1 MNTKLNTSRSI
12 GRVEGPSCSVVTAP
26 SRRKHQ
32 LRISIGN
39 SGAVAPIMLDIVI
52 GHPSKASEGRATVHR
67 DTLFPAWW
75 PLDQF
80 RKSTETK

>member
-1 MNTKLNTSRSI
+1 MTALTIESILWNWRKQICFADAVKLED
-12 GRVEGPSCSVVTAP
+12 GRYGTVVGA
-26 SRRKHQ
+26 
-32 LRISIGN
+32 
-39 SGAVAPIMLDIVI
+39 GAVAPIMLDIVI

-80 RKSTETK
+80 RKSTEKE